1 MLKDTELY
9 LEFKAHLH
17 LSKMMCV
24 SNYGIKVSLIL
35 MSSKQLFKA
44 RFEKQHEWQH
54 HCSDWPELPVPSLI
68 PRVEFCKKV

>member
-24 SNYGIKVSLIL
+24 SNYGIKISLIL

-44 RFEKQHEWQH
+44 RFEKQHE
-54 HCSDWPELPVPSLI
+54 
-68 PRVEFCKKV
+68 